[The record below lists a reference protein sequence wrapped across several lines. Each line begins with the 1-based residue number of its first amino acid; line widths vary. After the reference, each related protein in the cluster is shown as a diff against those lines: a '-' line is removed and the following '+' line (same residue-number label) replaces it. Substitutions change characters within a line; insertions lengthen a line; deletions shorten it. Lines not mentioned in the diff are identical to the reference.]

1 MAWVP
6 DIVFGDIRN
15 ECAVITVALKPDAVV
30 TADIEGGKAY
40 IESVL
45 RAAGYDVTNP
55 AADLSIRDATIAYV
69 VARELSSIYGS
80 EQWNEEVAGAARGF
94 WSRVRMF
101 VNANGTLVGIPK
113 LPLVAAVLPTVHN
126 IPVGDGDDVTQ
137 FDVNSRHAQ
146 PFPLKIGDDEYA
158 P

>member
-1 MAWVP
+1 MVWAP
-6 DIVFGDIRN
+6 DITVANIRA
-15 ECAVITVALKPDAVV
+15 ECAVITVGLKPDAVV

-40 IESVL
+40 VESVL

-80 EQWNEEVAGAARGF
+80 EQDVAGAAGGF

-101 VNANGTLVGIPK
+101 VKADGTLVGIPN
-113 LPLVAAVLPTVHN
+113 LALVAQVLPTVHGMP
-126 IPVGDGDDVTQ
+126 ISDGEGVTQ
-137 FDVNSRHAQ
+137 FDVDSAH
-146 PFPLKIGDDEYA
+146 PHKFPLKVDDDEYE

>member
-1 MAWVP
+1 MPWAP
-6 DIVFGDIRN
+6 DIVYGDIRN
-15 ECAVITVALKPDAVV
+15 ECAVITVGLKPDAVI

-40 IESVL
+40 VESVL

-80 EQWNEEVAGAARGF
+80 EQWGEEGAGAARGF

-101 VNANGTLVGIPK
+101 VNANGTLVGIPD
-113 LPLVAAVLPTVHN
+113 LPLVAGIMPTVHGVP
-126 IPVGDGDDVTQ
+126 ISDGSGVTQ
-137 FDVNSRHAQ
+137 FDVDSAH
-146 PFPLKIGDDEYA
+146 PHKFPLKVDDEEYE